1 MTTTVTTT
9 MRTARNVANVH
20 RPAAMLI
27 LLAAGGCGS
36 TAENMPADQSV
47 VVITVNIE
55 AGVPA
60 VHQIHVAAH
69 LGSAG
74 MDADLYFP
82 TTDKGPIQSGA
93 TLALL
98 IPTTRTGLLDLVL
111 FGLDAGQNPVA
122 RGNGQTTINVGGRVD
137 TTVTLSPCSS
147 SGSGPGC

>member
-1 MTTTVTTT
+1 M
-9 MRTARNVANVH
+9 TARA
-20 RPAAMLI
+20 RLALALPLLFAIGACGGDAAPPPP
-27 LLAAGGCGS
+27 
-36 TAENMPADQSV
+36 EVQSV
-47 VVITVNIE
+47 VVITVNIG
-55 AGVPA
+55 ANVPEL
-60 VHQIHVAAH
+60 HQIRVAAH